1 MLIVLM
7 INSFDLTNIQ
17 RFAGPFKFI
26 LTNLNNLTK
35 H

>member
-1 MLIVLM
+1 M

-17 RFAGPFKFI
+17 RFAELFKFI